1 MEAVW
6 RPGKEQSR
14 GINKPSTTQGC
25 SQCCPLC
32 RIPTCADVC
41 LAEQPGEAA
50 HGVEGVEVVHVLV
63 QPVHPILVLQTGGGH
78 AVGRCPAG

>member
-1 MEAVW
+1 MEA
-6 RPGKEQSR
+6 GEGAEQGHKQTQHHAGLQSVL
-14 GINKPSTTQGC
+14 PS
-25 SQCCPLC
+25 LC